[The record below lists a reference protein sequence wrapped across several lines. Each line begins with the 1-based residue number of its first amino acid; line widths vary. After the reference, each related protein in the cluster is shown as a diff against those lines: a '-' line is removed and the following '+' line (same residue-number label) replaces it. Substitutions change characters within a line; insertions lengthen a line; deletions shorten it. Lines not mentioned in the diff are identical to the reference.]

1 MYFGEQK
8 KDGGKKIGLA
18 SYIISLKEK
27 KQQRPCVLCDKKK
40 FYISLIKK

>member
-1 MYFGEQK
+1 MCFGEQK

-27 KQQRPCVLCDKKK
+27 KTTTTLC
-40 FYISLIKK
+40 IVR